1 MPTFLDKLETLAQKQ
16 PDDKAIVFS
25 AESITFGELWR
36 NIELVSANAY
46 RLGYQPGDT
55 FVFASKPTPKSISL
69 VLGLVRAGL
78 RVSFLDPFTALNS
91 FHVRIGL
98 LEPKFVIAE
107 STLFTIGSNKASLL
121 RRLLKITIADYGAIQ
136 GADFYFTGRRLSFL
150 PKRARSAS
158 REFFSPV
165 GQVSSI
171 GRVLNSDSI
180 IVFTSG
186 TTADPKGVV
195 HSLESIS
202 ANFEETGRIFDFKR
216 KDKFYCGPI
225 TVGMVAM
232 SSGATWFIPE
242 RKPNLNC
249 NKYFAVPT
257 AALDLMKELEV
268 QGAQKNQIEY
278 FGMGGAPIPPSLVQ
292 RVIDVVGEDTRIPCL
307 YGMTEILPVAY
318 CDGREKF
325 LNVKG
330 DFLGQPIEGVE
341 VRLAS
346 DGELQVRGSGLMKNY
361 LGRAPEQWH
370 PTGDLMRI
378 DNHGN
383 LLMLARKKNMMI
395 RGEMNIYPS
404 LYEPGITTIVGV
416 QDAVMVGV
424 PDEFQDDQIVLF
436 ILLDQQVPDSKQ
448 LRELIRSELPIHV
461 DKEALPDQ
469 VVFLETIPLT
479 GRDNKR
485 DMTKLFEIAK
495 KELAEAKQ

>member
-25 AESITFGELWR
+25 AEYITFRELWR
-36 NIELVSANAY
+36 NIELVSTNAY

-55 FVFASKPTPKSISL
+55 FIFASKPTPKSISL

-78 RVSFLDPFTALNS
+78 RVSFLDPFTAISS
-91 FHVRIGL
+91 FYVRIGL
-98 LEPKFVIAE
+98 VEPKFVIAE
-107 STLFTIGSNKASLL
+107 STLFTIGSNKSSLL
-121 RRLLKITIADYGAIQ
+121 RRLLKISIADFSAIQ
-136 GADFYFTGRRLSFL
+136 GVDFYFTGPRLPFL
-150 PKRARSAS
+150 PKRARIAS
-158 REFFSPV
+158 RDFLSPV
-165 GQVSSI
+165 GQVSSS
-171 GRVLNSDSI
+171 GRVANSDSI

-186 TTADPKGVV
+186 TTAEPKGVV
-195 HSLESIS
+195 HSLESVS
-202 ANFEETGRIFDFKR
+202 ANFDETARIFEFKPGDR
-216 KDKFYCGPI
+216 FHSGPI

-242 RKPNLNC
+242 RKPNLTC
-249 NKYFAVPT
+249 NKYFAVPS
-257 AALDLMKELEV
+257 AALGLMRELEA
-268 QGAQKNQIEY
+268 QGASKSSIEY

-307 YGMTEILPVAY
+307 YGMTEILPVAF

-325 LNVKG
+325 SNAKG

-346 DGELQVRGSGLMKNY
+346 DSELEVRGSGLMKNY
-361 LGRAPEQWH
+361 LGRVPEKWH
-370 PTGDLMRI
+370 PTGDLMKI
-378 DNHGN
+378 DDHGN

-424 PDEFQDDQIVLF
+424 PDEFEDDQIVLF
-436 ILLDQQVPDSKQ
+436 ILLDQAVTDSKQ
-448 LRELIRSELPIHV
+448 LRERIRSELPIHV

-469 VVFLETIPLT
+469 VVFLETMPLS
-479 GRDNKR
+479 GRDKKR
-485 DMTKLFEIAK
+485 DMTKLLEKAR
-495 KELAEAKQ
+495 KELAEAK